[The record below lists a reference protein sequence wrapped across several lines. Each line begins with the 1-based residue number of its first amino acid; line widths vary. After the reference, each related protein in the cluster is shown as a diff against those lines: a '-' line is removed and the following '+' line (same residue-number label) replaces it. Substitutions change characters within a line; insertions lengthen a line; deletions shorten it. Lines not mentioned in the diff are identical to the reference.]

1 MKQLFILTLVAVLAC
16 TACSDDRELGNSS
29 PETTANAIGFQVI
42 KKNVLTR
49 SGSTTSGTARTAIGL
64 EDAGHYNFGV
74 FAYKDTQTNNDIMA
88 NYLVGY
94 FGVDKGYH
102 TSTTLTGS
110 KWAYEGLGNLD
121 YTYSG
126 PASGT
131 DNFYKQNDTY
141 YMSNIDNQ
149 YLRYWDKSAPNTSF
163 YAYAPYINGSPTVT
177 FDNSNKTMTFPAGT
191 IQDGY
196 DDRSKYEY
204 MYATTTVASADYGN
218 DVQLQFNR
226 LTAKVKIK
234 FYEDIAGYQVKIL
247 NLQDGTYSGVCAAPA
262 NRIDNAGSY
271 SYTYGTI
278 YKNSGLIITFSSP
291 IAFQWKDQVAMVANT
306 DYLSFAA
313 PTGFISEKNTADSPA
328 TPSPTDYFA
337 IPKAMTTPSTSD
349 GTGLTF
355 HVTYQLISNTNETI
369 TVHNATVFV
378 PAEYCQWQANYSY
391 TYVFKITKDST
402 GSTETP
408 GTGDIKPADPTPSS
422 TGALFPIVFNSCT
435 VEDWTETSHEENI
448 NN

>member
-74 FAYKDTQTNNDIMA
+74 FAYKDTQADNDIMA

-163 YAYAPYINGSPTVT
+163 YAYAPYINGSSTVT

-234 FYEDIAGYQVKIL
+234 FYEDIAGYQVKML
-247 NLQDGTYSGVCAAPA
+247 DLGNGYTGVCAAPA
-262 NRIDNAGSY
+262 KRTGDASP
-271 SYTYGTI
+271 YTYEYGTLYQSSSLAI
-278 YKNSGLIITFSSP
+278 DFSRQPIAPVWSEQEVYKKADGEKRFLRFDIPQGDATNNNIISSTNSSP
-291 IAFQWKDQVAMVANT
+291 
-306 DYLSFAA
+306 
-313 PTGFISEKNTADSPA
+313 SESA
-328 TPSPTDYFA
+328 TTYYA
-337 IPKAMTTPSTSD
+337 IPKNE
-349 GTGLTF
+349 GGLTF
-355 HVTYQLISNTNETI
+355 HVSYQLISTTGETI
-369 TVHNATVFV
+369 NVYNAKVFV
-378 PAEYCQWQANYSY
+378 PEAYCKWQANYSY
-391 TYVFKITKDST
+391 TYIFKITKNSSGT
-402 GSTETP
+402 TVG
-408 GTGDIKPADPTPSS
+408 GTGIDPSDPDPKD
-422 TGALFPIVFNSCT
+422 GEHGLFPIVFNSCT
-435 VEDWTETSHEENI
+435 VEDWTETSYEENI

>member
-49 SGSTTSGTARTAIGL
+49 SGSTTSGTASTIGL

-74 FAYKDTQTNNDIMA
+74 FAYKDTQADNDIIME

-94 FGVDKGYH
+94 HGTNVGYDY
-102 TSTTLTGS
+102 TSDNAG
-110 KWAYEGLGNLD
+110 WYYQGLGYSE

-126 PASGT
+126 SSYYDGT
-131 DNFYKQNDTY
+131 NDTY
-141 YMSNIDNQ
+141 YMSNIDKQ
-149 YLRYWDKSAPNTSF
+149 YLRYWDKSAPKTSF
-163 YAYAPYINGSPTVT
+163 YAYAPYINGSLTVT

-204 MYATTTVASADYGN
+204 MYATTTVAAAAYGN

-291 IAFQWKDQVAMVANT
+291 IAFQWKDQVAMVDNT

-313 PTGFISEKNTADSPA
+313 PTGIISEKNTADSPA

-408 GTGDIKPADPTPSS
+408 GTGDINPADPTPSS
-422 TGALFPIVFNSCT
+422 TGALFPIVFNNCT

>member
-29 PETTANAIGFQVI
+29 PEATANAIGFQVI

-49 SGSTTSGTARTAIGL
+49 SGSTTSGTASTIRL

-74 FAYKDTQTNNDIMA
+74 FAYKDTQADNDIIME

-94 FGVDKGYH
+94 HGTNVGYDY
-102 TSTTLTGS
+102 TSDNAG
-110 KWAYEGLGNLD
+110 WYYQGLGYSE

-126 PASGT
+126 SSYYDGT
-131 DNFYKQNDTY
+131 NDTY
-141 YMSNIDNQ
+141 YMSNIDKQ

-204 MYATTTVASADYGN
+204 MYATTTVAAAAYGT

-291 IAFQWKDQVAMVANT
+291 IAFQWKDQVAMVDNT

-313 PTGFISEKNTADSPA
+313 PTGIISEKNTADSPA

-408 GTGDIKPADPTPSS
+408 GTGDINPADPTPSS
-422 TGALFPIVFNSCT
+422 TGALFPIVFNNCT

>member
-49 SGSTTSGTARTAIGL
+49 SGSTTSGTASTIGL

-74 FAYKDTQTNNDIMA
+74 FAYKDTQADNDIIME

-94 FGVDKGYH
+94 HGTNVGYDY
-102 TSTTLTGS
+102 TSDNAG
-110 KWAYEGLGNLD
+110 WYYQGLGYSE

-126 PASGT
+126 SSYYDGT
-131 DNFYKQNDTY
+131 NDTY
-141 YMSNIDNQ
+141 YMSNIDKQ

-204 MYATTTVASADYGN
+204 MYATTTVAAAAYGN

-291 IAFQWKDQVAMVANT
+291 IAFQWKDQVAMVDNT

-313 PTGFISEKNTADSPA
+313 PTGIISEKNTADSPA

-408 GTGDIKPADPTPSS
+408 GTGDINPADPTPSS

-435 VEDWTETSHEENI
+435 VEDWTETSYEENI

>member
-49 SGSTTSGTARTAIGL
+49 SGSTTSGTASTIGL

-74 FAYKDTQTNNDIMA
+74 FAYKDTQADNDIIME

-94 FGVDKGYH
+94 HGTNVGYDY
-102 TSTTLTGS
+102 TSDNAG
-110 KWAYEGLGNLD
+110 WYYQGLGYSE

-126 PASGT
+126 SSYYDGT
-131 DNFYKQNDTY
+131 NDTY
-141 YMSNIDNQ
+141 YMSNIDKQ

-163 YAYAPYINGSPTVT
+163 YAYAPYINGSLTVT

-204 MYATTTVASADYGN
+204 MYATTTVAAAAYGN

-291 IAFQWKDQVAMVANT
+291 IAFQWKDQVAMVDNT

-313 PTGFISEKNTADSPA
+313 PTGIISEKNTADSPA

-408 GTGDIKPADPTPSS
+408 GTGDINPADPTPSS
-422 TGALFPIVFNSCT
+422 TGALFPIVFNNCT